1 MKDIINSN
9 FGSLENDT
17 PINLSGKRSRPT
29 SMAQAEGICDS
40 VLAGKT
46 EHVNKILKE
55 NNDHPA
61 VHSTTNI
68 HKPKPKSAS
77 MVLPTTRTSKMT
89 DSYDSNDDND
99 DSKRWSALSQDSD
112 TIEVLERRLS
122 LLTDDDSSS
131 ASIKNMVRKVSNAF
145 NKSYQAYDDPPT
157 STSNKTCDVSRDLHL
172 IYGKTSTLETP
183 ANKTK
188 YRRSTGGLMSSSLF
202 IPAIGRS
209 RSELSVFQD
218 NQEKSKSL
226 THKDIENDRETS
238 SSMDPV
244 SSVNSSVVFR
254 EDEKT
259 EWTENVDHVFD
270 EVNAEIDSL
279 ADSIADSDTTFK
291 SKQSDSSPNDDLP
304 RTISMDINERAAFVD
319 QRLREVNDDQS
330 STSPKSSRKI
340 NYEVKRVADRIKE
353 YKKLID
359 AEKRMKSWRVREPK
373 TMNEMMESLDSINT
387 ANTTLSP
394 VYSSYRRRFRLSRD
408 NSSSDTPL
416 LITNSSV
423 VRKFSESYSPDKT
436 HSENDD
442 NANNKDN
449 DDNTSDTE
457 SAQIITDSMATL
469 EKLTG
474 KRPKDLKTDQNWRI
488 ENGFETAEFPSRPL
502 KESVTLCTSIE
513 WINKSSTLP
522 HPKRINAVK
531 RNMKNTNFEVVRET
545 ENDPHSELLNNE
557 NSDSYDSDKEN
568 NNVPEKQSVK
578 RVNSDPNSNKNP
590 RRGRVGPPVREKP
603 TKIGRSVSVPSSR
616 RRVHDRTFSHKYR
629 YDQRKDS
636 SDSQEEKGA
645 GTERG
650 RSSTVKL
657 SVNSGKYISLS
668 NRKDNRKEKD
678 CRTQDKTSKEEK
690 PTIRNIRCTSLPR
703 RSRKNLLIPSYI
715 KTENNESSRN
725 SVSRSPSIR
734 CIQQNHVNDRIK
746 EYFVNL
752 ERSSTISQ
760 SRPNL
765 VIVGSYSSG
774 SDDTDNDNT
783 SSSDGRISPSFN
795 NNNNNNTDHILKG
808 TVRSMIKRYG
818 STNYVFD
825 T

>member
-1 MKDIINSN
+1 MKEIINSN

-17 PINLSGKRSRPT
+17 PINSSGKRSRPT
-29 SMAQAEGICDS
+29 SMAEAEGICDS
-40 VLAGKT
+40 VLSGKT

-55 NNDHPA
+55 NIDHPA
-61 VHSTTNI
+61 LYSTTNI

-77 MVLPTTRTSKMT
+77 MVLPTTRTSKT
-89 DSYDSNDDND
+89 SSNYDSNDND
-99 DSKRWSALSQDSD
+99 DSKRWSDLSQDSD
-112 TIEVLERRLS
+112 TLEVLERRLS

-131 ASIKNMVRKVSNAF
+131 ASIKNTVRKVSNAF
-145 NKSYQAYDDPPT
+145 NKSYQTYDEPPT
-157 STSNKTCDVSRDLHL
+157 STANKTCDVSRDLHL
-172 IYGKTSTLETP
+172 IYGKTSTLATP

-188 YRRSTGGLMSSSLF
+188 YRRSTGGLMSSSVF

-218 NQEKSKSL
+218 KQDKNKSL
-226 THKDIENDRETS
+226 VDKELEHNRETS
-238 SSMDPV
+238 NSMDQI
-244 SSVNSSVVFR
+244 SSVNAVFR

-259 EWTENVDHVFD
+259 QWTENVDHVFN
-270 EVNAEIDSL
+270 EVNADLDSL

-291 SKQSDSSPNDDLP
+291 SQQSDSSPNDDHP

-330 STSPKSSRKI
+330 STSPNSSRKI

-408 NSSSDTPL
+408 NSSSDTPS
-416 LITNSSV
+416 LITNGSI
-423 VRKFSESYSPDKT
+423 VRRFSESHNPDKA

-442 NANNKDN
+442 NANNKDI

-457 SAQIITDSMATL
+457 SAQIISDSMATL

-474 KRPKDLKTDQNWRI
+474 KRPKNLERDQDMSI
-488 ENGFETAEFPSRPL
+488 ENDTETTKFSNRPL
-502 KESVTLCTSIE
+502 KESVTLCNSIE

-522 HPKRINAVK
+522 HPKRINAFK
-531 RNMKNTNFEVVRET
+531 RNMKNTDFEVVREN
-545 ENDPHSELLNNE
+545 ENDPHSGFLNNK

-568 NNVPEKQSVK
+568 NNGSEKESVK

-590 RRGRVGPPVREKP
+590 RRGRVEPPVQEKP
-603 TKIGRSVSVPSSR
+603 AKFGRSVSVPSSR
-616 RRVHDRTFSHKYR
+616 RRAHDRTYSHKYR

-645 GTERG
+645 GPERG
-650 RSSTVKL
+650 RSSTIKL
-657 SVNSGKYISLS
+657 SVNSGKYISLF
-668 NRKDNRKEKD
+668 KDNKKEKD
-678 CRTQDKTSKEEK
+678 SRTQDKTLKEEK

-715 KTENNESSRN
+715 KTEDNKSSRN
-725 SVSRSPSIR
+725 PVSRSPSIR
-734 CIQQNHVNDRIK
+734 CIQQNHVNNRIK

-783 SSSDGRISPSFN
+783 SSSDGRNSPSLN

>member
-17 PINLSGKRSRPT
+17 PIDSSGKRSRPT
-29 SMAQAEGICDS
+29 SMAEAEGICDS

-61 VHSTTNI
+61 VHNTTNI

-77 MVLPTTRTSKMT
+77 MVLPTTRTSKT
-89 DSYDSNDDND
+89 ANSFDGNDND
-99 DSKRWSALSQDSD
+99 DSKRWSDLSQESD

-145 NKSYQAYDDPPT
+145 NKSYQAYDDPLT
-157 STSNKTCDVSRDLHL
+157 STANKTCDVSRDLHL
-172 IYGKTSTLETP
+172 IFGKTSTLETP
-183 ANKTK
+183 ENKTK
-188 YRRSTGGLMSSSLF
+188 YRRSTGGLMSSSIF

-218 NQEKSKSL
+218 NQEKNKSVM
-226 THKDIENDRETS
+226 HKDIENNRETS
-238 SSMDPV
+238 NSMDPI
-244 SSVNSSVVFR
+244 SSVNAVVR

-259 EWTENVDHVFD
+259 EWSDNVDHVFD
-270 EVNAEIDSL
+270 EVNAELDSL

-291 SKQSDSSPNDDLP
+291 SQQSDSSPNDDLP
-304 RTISMDINERAAFVD
+304 RTIGMDINERAAFVD

-330 STSPKSSRKI
+330 STSPNSSRKI

-387 ANTTLSP
+387 TNTNLSP

-408 NSSSDTPL
+408 NSSSDTPS
-416 LITNSSV
+416 LITNGSI
-423 VRKFSESYSPDKT
+423 VRRFSESYNSDKT
-436 HSENDD
+436 HSDNDG
-442 NANNKDN
+442 NTNNKDN
-449 DDNTSDTE
+449 EDNTSDTE
-457 SAQIITDSMATL
+457 SAQIISESMATL

-474 KRPKDLKTDQNWRI
+474 KRPKSLEANQDMSID
-488 ENGFETAEFPSRPL
+488 NGTETTEFSNRPL

-513 WINKSSTLP
+513 WVNKSSTLP
-522 HPKRINAVK
+522 PPKRINAVK
-531 RNMKNTNFEVVRET
+531 RNMKNTNFEVVT
-545 ENDPHSELLNNE
+545 ENEKDSQNEFLNNE

-568 NNVPEKQSVK
+568 NNGPEKESVK
-578 RVNSDPNSNKNP
+578 RVNSDPNPNKNP

-603 TKIGRSVSVPSSR
+603 TKFGRSVSVPSSR
-616 RRVHDRTFSHKYR
+616 RRAHDRAYSHKYR

-645 GTERG
+645 GPERG

-657 SVNSGKYISLS
+657 SVNSGKYISLL
-668 NRKDNRKEKD
+668 KDNKKEKD
-678 CRTQDKTSKEEK
+678 SRTQDKTSKEEK

-715 KTENNESSRN
+715 KTEDNECSRN
-725 SVSRSPSIR
+725 AVSRSPSIR
-734 CIQQNHVNDRIK
+734 CIQQNHVNNKIK

-765 VIVGSYSSG
+765 VMVGSYSSG